1 MRVCFQIQRQ
11 AGNAFPRV
19 EQYEIEAAP
28 STTILDCLNQIKWQ
42 QDGSLAFRKNCRN
55 TICGS
60 CAMRVNDRP
69 ALACKETLQ
78 DEFNRSSQSL
88 QLGDGKLGSA
98 EVPVIQIQPLQNFPV
113 IKDLVVEMGEFWQNL
128 AQITP
133 YVEPAT
139 PATPGQEF
147 TQLPAER
154 AKVSQVSNCI
164 LCGACYSDCNAKAT
178 VPEFVG
184 PHALAKAYRM
194 LADTRDGMTAER
206 LEQYTQD
213 LSGVW
218 GCTRCFNCNTVCPVE
233 VAPLDQITRIKAQ
246 RLSQS
251 ANADDERAVR
261 HRRAMIDLVAQGGWI
276 DERRFGLA
284 VVGNHFRDL
293 KGLWSLVPLGLRMMR
308 HGKFPTSFEPSTGNQ
323 TVRELVRSIR
333 LQELTSVEDSIMP
346 SPAPTPAKSNTNDL
360 SEDVNKS
367 SAPINEA
374 TAEKKNAPATPKPL
388 FGWTAYAE
396 QMNGRFAMLGLV
408 LLLLLEWV
416 TKQDFITWLG
426 LR

>member
-11 AGNAFPRV
+11 AGSEMPHLER
-19 EQYEIEAAP
+19 YEIEAAP
-28 STTILDCLNQIKWQ
+28 SATVLDCLNQIKWQ

-60 CAMRVNDRP
+60 CAIRINDRP
-69 ALACKETLQ
+69 ALACKQTLQ
-78 DEFNRSSQSL
+78 EELNLFGEL
-88 QLGDGKLGSA
+88 PLGDNAGSSNS
-98 EVPVIQIQPLQNFPV
+98 ELPVVHIQPLQNFPV

-128 AQITP
+128 AQVTP
-133 YVEPAT
+133 YLKRATLAT
-139 PATPGQEF
+139 PEKEF
-147 TQLPAER
+147 TQRPAER
-154 AKVSQVSNCI
+154 AKLSQVSNCI

-178 VPEFVG
+178 APEFVG

-194 LADTRDGMTAER
+194 LADTRDGMAAER

-218 GCTRCFNCNTVCPVE
+218 GCTRCFNCNSACPVE

-246 RLSQS
+246 RLSQV
-251 ANADDERAVR
+251 ATATDERAVR

-293 KGLWSLVPLGLRMMR
+293 KGLWSLAPLGLRMVR
-308 HGKFPTSFEPSTGNQ
+308 HGKFPASFEASAGTRA
-323 TVRELVRSIR
+323 VRKLIQSIK
-333 LQELTSVEDSIMP
+333 LQESTVTQDSTMP
-346 SPAPTPAKSNTNDL
+346 FPAPDPAESDTTSTTPDLDANSTLSNPKENAL
-360 SEDVNKS
+360 APSE
-367 SAPINEA
+367 
-374 TAEKKNAPATPKPL
+374 PL
-388 FGWTAYAE
+388 LGWTAYAE

-408 LLLLLEWV
+408 LLLVLEWF
-416 TKQDFITWLG
+416 THQDFITWLG